1 MRAAFTKYQSGPC
14 LRYCTLIA
22 GIFIFFL
29 CLQSCH
35 TTTKEAALPAL
46 VKVHDPDLELKV
58 MVSDP
63 DIVTPIGIAIDKF
76 DRVYVLESHTHLAP
90 KDYPGPDKDLI
101 RVFIDQDGDG
111 NFDTNQVFASGI
123 DAGMNMAFSPEGKL
137 YVVTSK
143 AVLAFIDHDED
154 AISDVVETVIEL
166 SKPANVY
173 PHAALLSIA
182 FSEDGGMYIG
192 RGNTSG
198 LEWLAEGKSNSVSG
212 YGDGGNILRSK
223 LDGSELEIFA
233 TGFWNPFD
241 LKFDHDGRLLVA
253 DNDPDSRGPN
263 RLVHAVKHGDFGYK
277 SMFGGSG
284 IHPYAAW
291 NGELPGTLPYA
302 VALGESPS
310 GLIHTASTQLSDTY
324 PKNMLCSIWEES
336 QIVTISFEPSG
347 VSVKGNPKLLVS
359 GGKDFRPVAFAKDS
373 KGNIYF
379 TDWVLRQYPNH
390 GKGRLWKL
398 SHKNARLSANQLSVT
413 ATSNR
418 STDTAKTFD
427 ELLEMVKSNDP
438 FLSHEAHIA
447 LGDIQ
452 YRDAVLSRLTDAD
465 PKVRLGMLLVLKYVD
480 PIDIKKQLQ
489 NAFRDEDPSVRNTA
503 LRLAGMRQYG
513 SLYQDLE
520 GVLYAGEVTDVLFAT
535 YIETVKLLQPEFL
548 NAYAER
554 SEANSNKLK
563 RQLPKGFFKSLLE
576 QPQLANSIK
585 GHAIRYLDD
594 VSSHKNMLLSILTQT
609 KEPMLQREIIHT
621 LASLRDADLNPL
633 FLEAAFESSI
643 DIEVR
648 ADALAALAGQP
659 ALNWSAVIPLLDAKE
674 LNVRIEA
681 ARLLRNY
688 VKEEAVNFD
697 FTAKLALQ
705 HLSPAL
711 TQQLRLGINGK
722 NPGRPSKHEHKEW
735 EQLLAGVGDPNRGKR
750 VFYATSSQCANCH
763 AFNGRGGD
771 LGPDLSLV
779 AKSKSIPQLIR
790 AIVDP
795 SAEMSPEWQGWY
807 IRLNDGTHHE
817 GRQIDINDD
826 HIELL
831 TQSGFKKW
839 DKSAIKDYGMV
850 SASLMPEGLE
860 KNLTDQDLKDLLA
873 FLKEGLTN

>member
-1 MRAAFTKYQSGPC
+1 MKITSTKPISC
-14 LRYCTLIA
+14 HRLRYGELLA
-22 GIFIFFL
+22 GFFILFL
-29 CLQSCH
+29 FLQSCQLSP
-35 TTTKEAALPAL
+35 KEARLPAL
-46 VKVHDPDLELKV
+46 VKVHDPEIELKV

-101 RVFIDQDGDG
+101 RVFVDQDGDG
-111 NFDTNQVFASGI
+111 DFDANQVFASDI
-123 DAGMNMAFSPEGKL
+123 EAGMNMAFSPEGKL

-154 AISDVVETVIEL
+154 GVSDAVETVIEL

-182 FSEDGGMYIG
+182 FSEDGWMYIG

-198 LEWLAEGKSNSVSG
+198 LEWLAEGKSNTVSG
-212 YGDGGNILRSK
+212 YGDGGNVLRSK

-241 LKFDHDGRLLVA
+241 LKFDHDGKLLVA

-263 RLVHAVKHGDFGYK
+263 RLVHAVKHGDYGYK

-291 NGELPGTLPYA
+291 DGELPGTLPYA

-310 GLIHTASTQLSDTY
+310 GLIHTASTQLFDPY
-324 PKNMLCSIWEES
+324 QNNMLCSIWEES

-347 VSVKGNPKLLVS
+347 ASIKGKTKLLIS

-390 GKGRLWKL
+390 GKGRVWKL
-398 SHKNARLSANQLSVT
+398 SRKNASLSGNQLVVSST
-413 ATSNR
+413 ANNY
-418 STDTAKTFD
+418 AKPATNFQ
-427 ELLEMVKSNDP
+427 ELLEMVKSDDP
-438 FLSHEAHIA
+438 FLVHEAHIA

-452 YRDAVLSRLTDAD
+452 YRDAVLCHLTHAD
-465 PKVRLGMLLVLKYVD
+465 PKIRLGMLLVLRHLQT
-480 PIDIKKQLQ
+480 DIKKELQ
-489 NAFRDEDPSVRNTA
+489 NALRDQDPNIRNTA
-503 LRLAGMRQYG
+503 LILAGTRQYG
-513 SLYQDLE
+513 TLYQDLDR
-520 GVLYAGEVTDVLFAT
+520 VLYAGEVTDVLFAT
-535 YIETVKLLQPEFL
+535 YIETLKLLEPEFIT
-548 NAYAER
+548 AFAER
-554 SEANSNKLK
+554 AEANSNKLK
-563 RQLPKGFFKSLLE
+563 RQLPKGFFKSLLD
-576 QPQLANSIK
+576 QPQLANPIK
-585 GHAIRYLDD
+585 GHAIRYLED
-594 VSSHKNMLLSILTQT
+594 VASHKNMLLSMLTQI
-609 KEPMLQREIIHT
+609 KEPLLQREIIHT
-621 LASLRDADLNPL
+621 LASLRDADLNTL
-633 FLEAAFESSI
+633 FLEAAFDTSI
-643 DIEVR
+643 DTEIR
-648 ADALAALAGQP
+648 ADALAALARQP
-659 ALNWSAVIPLLDAKE
+659 NPNWSGVIPLLDAKE

-681 ARLLRNY
+681 ARFLRNY

-697 FTAKLALQ
+697 FTAKLGLQ
-705 HLSPAL
+705 HISPAL

-722 NPGRPSKHEHKEW
+722 ITGRPSIHEQKEW
-735 EQLLAGVGDPNRGKR
+735 EQLLSGSGDPNRGKR
-750 VFYATSSQCANCH
+750 VFYASSSQCASCH

-779 AKSKSIPQLIR
+779 AKSKSTSQLIR
-790 AIVDP
+790 AIIDP

-807 IRLNDGTHHE
+807 ISLKDGSHHE

-831 TQSGFKKW
+831 TQSGFQKW
-839 DKSAIKDYGMV
+839 DKSVIKDYGMV
-850 SASLMPEGLE
+850 SSSLMPEGLE

-873 FLKEGLTN
+873 FLKEGIANR